1 MYDQISDFNKDTA
14 EFTTAGSFDAAKFR
28 NTIFDFISHNFGG
41 ESGGPETR
49 TMFISGRFADF
60 LSRAFVD
67 EKRFYEVEYIA
78 GVRVMRWEHNLGNID
93 FVYLPIFD
101 YKHPITGGSL
111 KQATPKAVG
120 MLCPIQDCV
129 VRLVKEGEGPS
140 SEMFKEKGGD
150 VEMNMRV
157 TSTEG
162 LKLRLKQYC
171 AVLEEQ

>member
-1 MYDQISDFNKDTA
+1 
-14 EFTTAGSFDAAKFR
+14 
-28 NTIFDFISHNFGG
+28 
-41 ESGGPETR
+41 
-49 TMFISGRFADF
+49 
-60 LSRAFVD
+60 
-67 EKRFYEVEYIA
+67 
-78 GVRVMRWEHNLGNID
+78 
-93 FVYLPIFD
+93 
-101 YKHPITGGSL
+101 
-111 KQATPKAVG
+111 

-171 AVLEEQ
+171 AVLEEI